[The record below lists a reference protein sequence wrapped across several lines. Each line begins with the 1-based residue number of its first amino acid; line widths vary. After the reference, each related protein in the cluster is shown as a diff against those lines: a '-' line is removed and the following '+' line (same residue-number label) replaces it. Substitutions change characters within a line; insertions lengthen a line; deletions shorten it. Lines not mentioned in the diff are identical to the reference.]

1 MASTIN
7 IPQTIA
13 DTATSLGI
21 DPNVALELATVES
34 SLNPS
39 AVSSEGAIGLF
50 QVMPA
55 TAGMSAAQLMDP
67 GTNITA
73 GLGYLAQLLSEYA
86 GDYQKA
92 LAAYN
97 WGLGNVNN
105 VVAQLG
111 SNWFS
116 GIPGSVQGYVTQIMT
131 GAGSQYAITGITV
144 PSISLPSASI
154 ALSAPV
160 TDTSDLADE
169 SAVLEPSTDDTS
181 LLGWLAAAAVIVLLA
196 LAAS

>member
-1 MASTIN
+1 MASAIN

-50 QVMPA
+50 QVMPT
-55 TAGMSAAQLMDP
+55 TAGMTAAQLMDP
-67 GTNITA
+67 ATNINA
-73 GLGYLAQLLSEYA
+73 GLGYLAQLLAQYS
-86 GDYQKA
+86 GNYQEA

-97 WGLGNVNN
+97 WGPGNVNGA
-105 VVAQLG
+105 VAQLG
-111 SNWFS
+111 ENWFS
-116 GIPGSVQGYVTQIMT
+116 GIPGSVQNYVNQIMT

-144 PSISLPSASI
+144 PSISLPSATVAISQ
-154 ALSAPV
+154 P
-160 TDTSDLADE
+160 ADE
-169 SAVLEPSTDDTS
+169 TTEETEEPASDDSST
-181 LLGWLAAAAVIVLLA
+181 LMLLAAAAVAVLIF
-196 LAAS
+196 AAVS